1 MRAQGVQTQSFRA
14 TRQQR
19 ETYGAV
25 SFGLPNGPTRSAIP
39 DIGRIEIPQR
49 SGRLA
54 HRMRY
59 IEATRR
65 RTTSAVMGG

>member
-1 MRAQGVQTQSFRA
+1 VGLDWAIVAAADESALTQS
-14 TRQQR
+14 
-19 ETYGAV
+19 
-25 SFGLPNGPTRSAIP
+25 GLGW
-39 DIGRIEIPQR
+39 IEIPQR